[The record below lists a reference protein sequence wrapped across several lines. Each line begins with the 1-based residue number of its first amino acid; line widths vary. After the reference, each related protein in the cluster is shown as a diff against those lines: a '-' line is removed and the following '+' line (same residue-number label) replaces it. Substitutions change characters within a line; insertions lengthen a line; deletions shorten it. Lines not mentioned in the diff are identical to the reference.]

1 MAQCRLFIE
10 QDDSMSFK
18 WKLTSVSHVLQTDT
32 VHTATAAAVS
42 GHASPFGSLIR
53 NALDCTTSIVTTDE
67 FQVATF
73 CAAVVVPATVLLLRS
88 LVRDIK
94 PDEVVSIK
102 DRVKIQ
108 EEKER
113 GFYITVEQK
122 DSIQKMARELGVGV
136 SELVEKLDK
145 GNFIPKRLED
155 LTSHEGNI
163 LIGILSR
170 EQAFKDSSILEKGQR

>member
-1 MAQCRLFIE
+1 
-10 QDDSMSFK
+10 MSFK
-18 WKLTSVSHVLQTDT
+18 WKLTSVRHVLQADT

-42 GHASPFGSLIR
+42 GHANPFGSLLR
-53 NALDCTTSIVTTDE
+53 NALDNALNYTTSIVTTDE

-73 CAAVVVPATVLLLRS
+73 CAAVVMPVTVLMLRS

-94 PDEVVSIK
+94 PDEIISIK